1 MSSNSWLRILATA
14 PIVNALRGRDAE
26 PVSEPAAR
34 SRPARAVFPSS
45 LVVATATVSA
55 PGS

>member
-14 PIVNALRGRDAE
+14 PMVSALRGRDAE
-26 PVSEPAAR
+26 PLSEPAGR
-34 SRPARAVFPSS
+34 SRPARAVLPSS
-45 LVVATATVSA
+45 LVVATAIVSA